1 MKRIQLAAKKKAVDD
16 IMGVLVDREADVSTI
31 MKVMKDVDDLAGD
44 EVLAQL
50 KA

>member
-1 MKRIQLAAKKKAVDD
+1 MN
-16 IMGVLVDREADVSTI
+16 VLVDKEADVSTI

-44 EVLAQL
+44 EVLVAL